1 MGLKER
7 DDFTWTY
14 DDQPHTDRRKA
25 ISSKYPE
32 IKSLFGT
39 DPHFRHLV
47 LACVATQT
55 VMCYFLQDASWPL
68 IVFLAYTFG
77 GSINH
82 ALTLAIHDLC
92 HNTAYG
98 NSKPYKNRLFTLVA
112 NLPLGI
118 PSGITFKKYHID
130 HHRYLGGITSDK
142 VLLDTDTPLPWEAKF
157 FKGSFLKTIW
167 LILNPGFY
175 GLRPVFT
182 SPKPITKYEVYNIIS
197 ALSYDGFILYAFG
210 LKSLAYLL
218 IGTILAL
225 GLHPMSGHFIAE
237 HYNFIKNVET
247 YSYYGPINMIAFN
260 VGYHLEHHDFP
271 FIASSRLPLVQKMA
285 PEWYADLPY
294 IPSYLSVLWSFI
306 TDKQVGP
313 FARLHRVYDQADGQ
327 IVGTRGQ
334 EYLTKYLDGT
344 KGYYSEKPDRS
355 FKPIGINKTTIK
367 SFKGITEED
376 RYIAKCIAFPS
387 YFQN

>member
-1 MGLKER
+1 MALKER

-32 IKSLFGT
+32 IGIFPKTKWLFGWKNSNFLKYFRIKSLFGT

-55 VMCYFLQDASWPL
+55 VMCFFLQDASWPL

-130 HHRYLGGITSDK
+130 HHRYLGGITTDK

-167 LILNPGFY
+167 LILN
-175 GLRPVFT
+175 RDV
-182 SPKPITKYEVYNIIS
+182 
-197 ALSYDGFILYAFG
+197 
-210 LKSLAYLL
+210 
-218 IGTILAL
+218 IGA
-225 GLHPMSGHFIAE
+225 G
-237 HYNFIKNVET
+237 
-247 YSYYGPINMIAFN
+247 
-260 VGYHLEHHDFP
+260 
-271 FIASSRLPLVQKMA
+271 
-285 PEWYADLPY
+285 
-294 IPSYLSVLWSFI
+294 
-306 TDKQVGP
+306 
-313 FARLHRVYDQADGQ
+313 RV
-327 IVGTRGQ
+327 
-334 EYLTKYLDGT
+334 
-344 KGYYSEKPDRS
+344 
-355 FKPIGINKTTIK
+355 
-367 SFKGITEED
+367 
-376 RYIAKCIAFPS
+376 
-387 YFQN
+387 